1 MRLRQARTEIFLS
14 CLPSLQPGGR
24 GTLPGM
30 THAPSLSERDAWVR
44 LNFEPGLGLIKKHQ
58 LLSLF
63 SSPLALYQASP
74 ETLRA
79 RLAPTLAEQF
89 LRPVAREQA
98 DMTAAAV
105 HWASQPGHHLL
116 YPTHPHYPALLKE
129 MPDAPLVLFAKGDL
143 ARLEAQAIAIVGAR
157 NATMDGQENAKDFA
171 RFLARQGHCILSG
184 LAYGVDAA
192 AHAGA
197 LAAGPEGGGTIA
209 VLGTGIDLIY
219 PLNHT
224 KLAAEIVAQKGLLLS
239 ELPLGAPPLP
249 AHFPRRNRIVAGLSR
264 GVLVVEAALKSGSLI
279 TARLANEMG
288 REVFAL
294 PGSIHAP
301 LSRGPHALI
310 QQGAKL
316 VETGADILSELGYP
330 PTGSRN
336 KTTGKQ
342 SRAPSLPT
350 PASPLWQAI
359 GYDPVTEES
368 LAMRVNMLPGLFQA
382 ELLGLELS
390 GHIVRH
396 HNGTIQRAR
405 TPA

>member
-1 MRLRQARTEIFLS
+1 
-14 CLPSLQPGGR
+14 
-24 GTLPGM
+24 M
-30 THAPSLSERDAWVR
+30 THATSLSERGAWVR
-44 LNFEPGLGLIKKHQ
+44 LNFEPGLGLIKKNQ
-58 LLSLF
+58 LLPLF
-63 SSPLALYQASP
+63 SSPLTLYQSTPA
-74 ETLRA
+74 TLRA
-79 RLAPTLAEQF
+79 KLTPALAEQF
-89 LRPVAREQA
+89 LSPIAREQA
-98 DMTAAAV
+98 DMAAATMQ
-105 HWASQPGHHLL
+105 WASLPGHHLL
-116 YPTHPHYPALLKE
+116 YPPHPQYPSLLKE
-129 MPDAPLVLFAKGDL
+129 MPDAPLLLFAKGDL
-143 ARLEAQAIAIVGAR
+143 TRLHAQAIAIVGAR
-157 NATMDGQENAKDFA
+157 NATADGQANAKNFA
-171 RFLARQGHCILSG
+171 RFLARQGFCILSG

-197 LAAGPEGGGTIA
+197 LTAGPHGGGTIA

-219 PLNHT
+219 PVSHT
-224 KLAAEIVAQKGLLLS
+224 KLATEILTQNGLLLS

-279 TARLANEMG
+279 TARLANDMG

-316 VETGADILSELGYP
+316 VETGADILSELDYP
-330 PTGSRN
+330 QTNCHN
-336 KTTGKQ
+336 KTIDNRSSQ
-342 SRAPSLPT
+342 RHLPT
-350 PASPLWQAI
+350 PTSPLWHAI

-368 LAMRVNMLPGLFQA
+368 LAMQVNMLPGLFQI
-382 ELLGLELS
+382 ELLNLELG

-396 HNGTIQRAR
+396 HNGTIQRKR